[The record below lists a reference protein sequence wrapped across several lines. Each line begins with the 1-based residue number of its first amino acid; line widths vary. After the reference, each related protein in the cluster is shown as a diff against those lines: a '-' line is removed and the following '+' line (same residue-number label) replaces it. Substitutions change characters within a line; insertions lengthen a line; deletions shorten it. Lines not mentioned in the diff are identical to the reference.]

1 MVCKLHRDFK
11 WLYEKHGDEAR
22 NLLEKICLEV
32 LELEY
37 PNDEV
42 QDVRPTQGDGGI
54 DVFISHEN
62 GDFTIIQCKFYLDD
76 LNSSRKGHIKSSYD
90 RAVSTKGDVLTKWI
104 LCTPKV
110 FSNKEHDWWEEW
122 KSERKKEFKDNYS
135 RKLKIRLLSGNK
147 FMRLIKKHGLYEE
160 YFEVERV
167 DKALVDKLINNDDK
181 KKINDKLYILIG
193 FISRGDYFESELVSF
208 IDQVMH
214 LSKHRIFK
222 GNSFFYYLDQLNQHI
237 ALHSGPKGVEYEEK
251 ELELRKSIIE
261 EYKKLDL

>member
-1 MVCKLHRDFK
+1 MHRDFK

-22 NLLEKICLEV
+22 NILERICLEV

-42 QDVRPTQGDGGI
+42 QDVRTTQGDGGI

-62 GDFTIIQCKFYLDD
+62 GDFTIVQCKFYLDD
-76 LNSSRKGHIKSSYD
+76 LNSSRKENIKKSYK
-90 RAVSTKGDVLTKWI
+90 RAIATKGDILTRWV

-122 KSERKKEFKDNYS
+122 KSESKKEFKNEKNK
-135 RKLKIRLLSGNK
+135 KLKVGLLSGNK

-181 KKINDKLYILIG
+181 KKINEKLYVLIG
-193 FISRGDYFESELVSF
+193 LISHGDYFESELVSF
-208 IDQVMH
+208 IDQVMY
-214 LSKHRIFK
+214 LSEHRIFK
-222 GNSFFYYLDQLNQHI
+222 GNDIFYYLDQLNQLI
-237 ALHSGPKGVEYEEK
+237 AFHSGPKGFEYEEK

-261 EYKKLDL
+261 EYRKLDL